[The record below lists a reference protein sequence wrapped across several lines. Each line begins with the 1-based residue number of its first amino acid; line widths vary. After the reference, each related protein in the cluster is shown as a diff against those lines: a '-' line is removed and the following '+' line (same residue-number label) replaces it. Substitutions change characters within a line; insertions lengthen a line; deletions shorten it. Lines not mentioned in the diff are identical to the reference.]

1 MATAP
6 PAPKPL
12 RFDEVIETLT
22 ALHDLPELL
31 ERIEQAD
38 RAALYQALGLTVRYR
53 RVGSTEEVKLTS
65 TLRSVDLERVGEK
78 TNSEDSQVPG
88 LQGVDLERVG
98 GGTPT
103 RFGGFQPSPLD
114 CVQGR
119 TSCSCSAHSVDRR
132 SPSLGTLRQVSVT
145 RQRAATL
152 EPVSG
157 FDSTCGDYPSIYVRR
172 VADEHHPIRITS
184 TRVAASTWI
193 GTLITRQT
201 KRIVQ
206 EFRPTIPETPA
217 FRLLPAGSAETA
229 RSATMQGKA
238 TPPSLT

>member
-1 MATAP
+1 
-6 PAPKPL
+6 
-12 RFDEVIETLT
+12 
-22 ALHDLPELL
+22 
-31 ERIEQAD
+31 
-38 RAALYQALGLTVRYR
+38 
-53 RVGSTEEVKLTS
+53 
-65 TLRSVDLERVGEK
+65 
-78 TNSEDSQVPG
+78 
-88 LQGVDLERVG
+88 
-98 GGTPT
+98 
-103 RFGGFQPSPLD
+103 
-114 CVQGR
+114 
-119 TSCSCSAHSVDRR
+119 
-132 SPSLGTLRQVSVT
+132 VT

-184 TRVAASTWI
+184 TRVAASIWI

-217 FRLLPAGSAETA
+217 SRLLPAGSAETA

-238 TPPSLT
+238 TPPSRT